1 MRIATVAPNLVDRS
15 KFDFT
20 TAVAWRLKPTRAT
33 EQAAE
38 LDSYIVNA
46 LQ

>member
-1 MRIATVAPNLVDRS
+1 MRIATVAPISVDRS
-15 KFDFT
+15 KFDLR
-20 TAVAWRLKPTRAT
+20 TAVAWRLKPSRAT
-33 EQAAE
+33 GQAAE

>member
-1 MRIATVAPNLVDRS
+1 MRIATVVPISVDRS
-15 KFDFT
+15 IFDFR
-20 TAVAWRLKPTRAT
+20 TAVAWRLKPSHAT

-38 LDSYIVNA
+38 LDSYIINV